1 MATNAWE
8 NRDSESVE
16 YLSATYD
23 DKLWALLAHLSGLLV
38 LVAAPANVIAPLIL
52 FVLYKDK
59 NRYVAFHALQSLY
72 FQLATIVIGVLAG
85 ILAFIT
91 FGVGLIVAIPVI
103 FGLAVAGVIYPIIV
117 GLHAHRGEMYEYAF
131 VGELAR
137 KHMDLY

>member
-8 NRDSESVE
+8 NQDSESVE
-16 YLSATYD
+16 YLSATDD

-72 FQLATIVIGVLAG
+72 FQLAIIVVGVLAG
-85 ILAFIT
+85 IFT
-91 FGVGLIVAIPVI
+91 FVTLGVGVIVAIPVI
-103 FGLAVAGVIYPIIV
+103 LGLAVAGVIYPIIV

-137 KHMDLY
+137 KHMGLY

>member
-1 MATNAWE
+1 MATNDWE
-8 NRDSESVE
+8 NRDSGPVE
-16 YLSATYD
+16 FLTVTDD

-72 FQLATIVIGVLAG
+72 FQLALIVIGVLAG

-91 FGVGLIVAIPVI
+91 LGIGLIVAIPVI
-103 FGLAVAGVIYPIIV
+103 LGLAVAGIVYPIIV
-117 GLHAHRGEMYEYAF
+117 GLHAHRGEMYEYVF

>member
-16 YLSATYD
+16 YLSATDD

-72 FQLATIVIGVLAG
+72 FQLAIIVIGVLAG

-91 FGVGLIVAIPVI
+91 FGVGLIS
-103 FGLAVAGVIYPIIV
+103 F
-117 GLHAHRGEMYEYAF
+117 
-131 VGELAR
+131 
-137 KHMDLY
+137 